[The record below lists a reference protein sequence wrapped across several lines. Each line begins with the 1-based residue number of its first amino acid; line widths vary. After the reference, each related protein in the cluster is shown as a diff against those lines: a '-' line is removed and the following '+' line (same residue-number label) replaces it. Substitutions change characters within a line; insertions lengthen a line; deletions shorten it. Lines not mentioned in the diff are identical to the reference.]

1 MLDLQHIDTASAIR
15 ELWCGE
21 AVVLAFPRSAKSL
34 TIPKRPGGNLF
45 SSTGPERRQSKT
57 MRGTPPWTSP
67 KTCGL
72 LRTFRSDFY
81 RVRAESP
88 WHVIERSRKIA
99 FSTLPI
105 YGHVRRIRKADL
117 QNYLSVFELERLKST
132 NCRDQR
138 TWSEPFRESHRVSDD
153 MFSRRANH
161 ADDS

>member
-1 MLDLQHIDTASAIR
+1 MVDLQHIDTASAVR

-21 AVVLAFPRSAKSL
+21 AVVLACPRSGKSP
-34 TIPKRPGGNLF
+34 TIPERPGGNLF

-72 LRTFRSDFY
+72 LRTFRSDFC
-81 RVRAESP
+81 RVPAESP
-88 WHVIERSRKIA
+88 WHIIERYRKIA

-105 YGHVRRIRKADL
+105 HGHLRRIRKADL
-117 QNYLSVFELERLKST
+117 QNDLSVFDLERLKST